1 MSLLKVAD
9 SWEKL
14 AMTVLV
20 KTVSATRPGKSQA
33 APALFRLLSDSA
45 LSRAALGACGV
56 PVALLDANAKTRS
69 FTYVNAAFE
78 SFFGYSESEALARP
92 AAALLFHGD
101 EALLQ
106 RLLAESPRRWQLTA
120 WGKDG
125 EVRHVEVALC
135 GLRSADGRLT
145 HWVVAFS
152 DRAEVEQ
159 LRAQLEALKSAS
171 AASASVA
178 SLSLR
183 LDPVGQPARGA
194 QKAGVEIPAADELN
208 PNRQAAGILH
218 QR

>member
-1 MSLLKVAD
+1 M
-9 SWEKL
+9 

-20 KTVSATRPGKSQA
+20 KTTVPARPGKPQT

-56 PVALLDANAKTRS
+56 PVALLDANAKIRS
-69 FTYVNAAFE
+69 FSYVNAAFE
-78 SFFGYSESEALARP
+78 SFFGYSESEALVRP
-92 AAALLFHGD
+92 AAALLFRGD

-106 RLLAESPRRWQLTA
+106 RLLAESPRRWELTA
-120 WGKDG
+120 WAKDG
-125 EVRHVEVALC
+125 DVRHVEVALC

-145 HWVVAFS
+145 HWVVAFC
-152 DRAEVEQ
+152 DRTEVEK
-159 LRAQLEALKSAS
+159 LRAQIEALKSA
-171 AASASVA
+171 AAA

-183 LDPVGQPARGA
+183 LDPAGKPARGA

>member
-1 MSLLKVAD
+1 MA
-9 SWEKL
+9 
-14 AMTVLV
+14 VLV
-20 KTVSATRPGKSQA
+20 KPVLAKSGKPQA

-56 PVALLDANAKTRS
+56 PVALLDANAKTRA

-78 SFFGYSESEALARP
+78 AFFGYRESEVLGRSLAT
-92 AAALLFHGD
+92 LLFRGD
-101 EALLQ
+101 DALVQ
-106 RLLAESPRRWQLTA
+106 RLLGDSPRRWELAA
-120 WGKDG
+120 WAKDG
-125 EVRHVEVALC
+125 DMRPVEVALC

-159 LRAQLEALKSAS
+159 LRAQIESLKGG
-171 AASASVA
+171 AATT
-178 SLSLR
+178 LGRR
-183 LDPVGQPARGA
+183 LDPAGQPARGA

-208 PNRQAAGILH
+208 ADRQSAGILH

>member
-1 MSLLKVAD
+1 MSLHKPAD
-9 SWEKL
+9 SWEKWG
-14 AMTVLV
+14 MTVLV
-20 KTVSATRPGKSQA
+20 KTPVTASAARPGKPQT

-78 SFFGYSESEALARP
+78 SFFGYSESEALGRR

-106 RLLAESPRRWQLTA
+106 RLLAESPRRWELTA

-152 DRAEVEQ
+152 DRTEVEK
-159 LRAQLEALKSAS
+159 LRAQIESLKNAS
-171 AASASVA
+171 AA

-183 LDPVGQPARGA
+183 LDPAGKPARGA
-194 QKAGVEIPAADELN
+194 QKTGVEIPAPDELN
-208 PNRQAAGILH
+208 ANRQAAGILH

>member
-1 MSLLKVAD
+1 
-9 SWEKL
+9 
-14 AMTVLV
+14 MTVLV
-20 KTVSATRPGKSQA
+20 KTPVSTSARPGKPQT

-78 SFFGYSESEALARP
+78 SFFGYGESEALGRP
-92 AAALLFHGD
+92 AAALLFRGD

-106 RLLAESPRRWQLTA
+106 RLLAESPRRWELTA
-120 WGKDG
+120 WAKDG

-135 GLRSADGRLT
+135 GLRSADARLT

-152 DRAEVEQ
+152 DRTEVEK
-159 LRAQLEALKSAS
+159 LRAQIESLKNAS
-171 AASASVA
+171 AA

-208 PNRQAAGILH
+208 PNRQTAGILH

>member
-1 MSLLKVAD
+1 
-9 SWEKL
+9 
-14 AMTVLV
+14 MTVLV
-20 KTVSATRPGKSQA
+20 KTPVSTSARPGKPQT

-78 SFFGYSESEALARP
+78 SFFGYNEPEALGRP

-106 RLLAESPRRWQLTA
+106 RLLAESPRRWELTA

-152 DRAEVEQ
+152 DRTEVEK
-159 LRAQLEALKSAS
+159 LRAQIELLKNAS
-171 AASASVA
+171 AA

-208 PNRQAAGILH
+208 PNRQTAGILH

>member
-1 MSLLKVAD
+1 
-9 SWEKL
+9 
-14 AMTVLV
+14 MTVLV
-20 KTVSATRPGKSQA
+20 KTPVTTSARPGKPQT

-78 SFFGYSESEALARP
+78 SFFGYSESEALGRP

-106 RLLAESPRRWQLTA
+106 RLLAESPRRWELTA

-152 DRAEVEQ
+152 DRTEVEK
-159 LRAQLEALKSAS
+159 LRAQIESLKNAS
-171 AASASVA
+171 AA

-208 PNRQAAGILH
+208 PNRQTAGILH

>member
-1 MSLLKVAD
+1 
-9 SWEKL
+9 
-14 AMTVLV
+14 MTVLV
-20 KTVSATRPGKSQA
+20 KTPVSTSARPGKPQT

-78 SFFGYSESEALARP
+78 SFFGYNESEALGRP

-106 RLLAESPRRWQLTA
+106 RLLAESPRRWELTA

-152 DRAEVEQ
+152 DRTEVEK
-159 LRAQLEALKSAS
+159 LRAQIESLKNAS
-171 AASASVA
+171 AA

-208 PNRQAAGILH
+208 PNRQTAGILH

>member
-1 MSLLKVAD
+1 
-9 SWEKL
+9 
-14 AMTVLV
+14 MTVLV
-20 KTVSATRPGKSQA
+20 KTPVTASTARPGKPQT

-78 SFFGYSESEALARP
+78 SFFGYGEAEALGRP

-106 RLLAESPRRWQLTA
+106 RLLAESPRRWELTA

-125 EVRHVEVALC
+125 DVRHVEVALH
-135 GLRSADGRLT
+135 GLRSTDGRLT

-152 DRAEVEQ
+152 DRTEVAQ
-159 LRAQLEALKSAS
+159 LRAQIESLKSAS
-171 AASASVA
+171 AA

-194 QKAGVEIPAADELN
+194 QKAGVEVPAADELN
-208 PNRQAAGILH
+208 PNRQAGGILH